1 MVTPRNQRY
10 KRKINSRG
18 DVPAHVQPTPEQSY
32 ESSTRDFYNRQP
44 GLGVLNDIN
53 VGALYRFGKENLSNL
68 LTVPF
73 KYKTDSLTGTF
84 SATEASK
91 FDPLITAKE
100 KVGQSRSTIEDVY
113 AANALEN
120 VVRNRRMSAADLESF
135 LNSSSR
141 TVPAMFALQG
151 ANMIN
156 DYLALPYLKSMI
168 TKYAKLP
175 KGPGSAYQRILEKF
189 KG

>member
-10 KRKINSRG
+10 KRKINSKG
-18 DVPAHVQPTPEQSY
+18 DVPSHVQPTPEQSY

-44 GLGVLNDIN
+44 GFGILNDIN

-73 KYKTDSLTGTF
+73 KYRTDSLTGTF
-84 SATEASK
+84 SAAQASK
-91 FDPLITAKE
+91 FDPLITAKN
-100 KVGQSRSTIEDVY
+100 KVGQSTSTIEDIY

-120 VVRNRRMSAADLESF
+120 VVRNRKMSASDLESF

-151 ANMIN
+151 AEMIN
-156 DYLALPYLKSMI
+156 DYLALPYFKSMV

-175 KGPGSAYQRILEKF
+175 KGPTSAYQRILEKF